1 MLSEPALTDALAH
14 PGVRSR
20 LSAPLA
26 VPGERPGFI
35 SLINKQTAPTF
46 SAEDASA
53 LQAVAAYAALV
64 AGQSMVVTV
73 ENSLKFDWLRPR
85 GQDIDFSYADRLVDF
100 ATSRGLRLRGNALI
114 WNDWLPGWLDRLS
127 KAEVGAM
134 MDRHI
139 DEVVGR
145 YAGRVQ
151 SWDIVNEPFFPM
163 HGQAGGYR
171 KGRWL
176 EAMGPDYIARAFRRA
191 ALADPKAELVLNEA
205 FTEQTDEIGAAI
217 RPLLHQEIARLKA
230 GRKLLALE
238 YEIQPQAPAGIELM
252 PAGASAGPYQVMG
265 SRMRLSMSLL
275 HEDDLLGF
283 LDDLQD
289 RVHALLYVRR
299 CSIDRRTGS
308 KLTNGMTPQLSA
320 ECEIDWITLKE
331 KR

>member
-1 MLSEPALTDALAH
+1 MTAGPLDFKRVRGALALLVFALLA
-14 PGVRSR
+14 G
-20 LSAPLA
+20 A
-26 VPGERPGFI
+26 VPVG
-35 SLINKQTAPTF
+35 LTF
-46 SAEDASA
+46 SQLQQARSAVKLADARLAETENRLAR
-53 LQAVAAYAALV
+53 VADEERELRAAIERYRRIE
-64 AGQSMVVTV
+64 A
-73 ENSLKFDWLRPR
+73 
-85 GQDIDFSYADRLVDF
+85 
-100 ATSRGLRLRGNALI
+100 RGLIGQEERL
-114 WNDWLPGWLDRLS
+114 DWV
-127 KAEVGAM
+127 E
-134 MDRHI
+134 
-139 DEVVGR
+139 
-145 YAGRVQ
+145 
-151 SWDIVNEPFFPM
+151 
-163 HGQAGGYR
+163 
-171 KGRWL
+171 
-176 EAMGPDYIARAFRRA
+176 
-191 ALADPKAELVLNEA
+191 
-205 FTEQTDEIGAAI
+205 
-217 RPLLHQEIARLKA
+217 EIARLKA